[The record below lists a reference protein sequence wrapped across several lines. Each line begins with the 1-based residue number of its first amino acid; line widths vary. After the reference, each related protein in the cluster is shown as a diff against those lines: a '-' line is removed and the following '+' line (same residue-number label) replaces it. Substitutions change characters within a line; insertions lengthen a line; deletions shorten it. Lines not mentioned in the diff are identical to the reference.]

1 MMAPILADESRARFR
16 ALALP
21 LLPNMHRLAL
31 ALTGNKARA
40 EDLVQET
47 YLRALKY
54 FYAYQ
59 GGDFRAW
66 MAAIMRNLHRNQIS
80 AAMAMDND
88 EERLE
93 AVPDPA
99 PDPEQALLS
108 LDRSQQLRRLIAALP
123 EGLRDVLVLREFGD
137 LSYAQIAAMLAVPAG
152 TVMSRLARAR
162 ESLRKAWV
170 GAHDGST
177 T

>member
-1 MMAPILADESRARFR
+1 MLVDESRARFR

-31 ALTGNKARA
+31 ALTGDKARA

-54 FYAYQ
+54 FYSYR
-59 GGDFRAW
+59 GEDFRAW

-80 AAMAMDND
+80 AAMAMDD
-88 EERLE
+88 DERLT

-108 LDRSQQLRRLIAALP
+108 LDRSQNLRRLIAALP

-137 LSYAQIAAMLAVPAG
+137 LSYAQIATVLAVPAG